1 MPVPSLNTHHTQTH
15 YTLHKH
21 TTPHLESESASDSE
35 LDGGH
40 SLTQSSYAAPGVL
53 RMRCLCLRAFNAC
66 LMPHSSAGLCT
77 QLQKCSERA
86 GLCVAEEQGHS
97 TLHKHRNL
105 NNGVCATIRC
115 RDAQLLVRELLSCR
129 EVHDPCEKRVHPR
142 KMVCATCTHS
152 RGVTPLGHIAQAVVL
167 CHHERYGFKSEWLL
181 LSHDLLSVPT
191 ILCWCQERR
200 VREMPAVLAL
210 SPPSHADDVCER
222 SCSLARS
229 RRSDCGVRR
238 LRH

>member
-1 MPVPSLNTHHTQTH
+1 MMLTSVVKYAASVIFFSFDSLQQPPRKRPEDACSFPEHTPHTNTLHTTQTH

-142 KMVCATCTHS
+142 KMVCATCTH
-152 RGVTPLGHIAQAVVL
+152 HVVS
-167 CHHERYGFKSEWLL
+167 H
-181 LSHDLLSVPT
+181 LSGT
-191 ILCWCQERR
+191 
-200 VREMPAVLAL
+200 
-210 SPPSHADDVCER
+210 SH
-222 SCSLARS
+222 
-229 RRSDCGVRR
+229 RR
-238 LRH
+238 LCSATMKDMASNPNGCCSAMIS